1 MRKVFEIGGLVA
13 GAVLIVFGVVAIV
26 MGVNGRSTVNS
37 SIKGEQIVGS
47 PDMTPAAHHGGGE
60 GSSG

>member
-26 MGVNGRSTVNS
+26 MGVNGRSTVNNS
-37 SIKGEQIVGS
+37 HQAGADRRLRRHDAGRDQGR
-47 PDMTPAAHHGGGE
+47 G
-60 GSSG
+60 